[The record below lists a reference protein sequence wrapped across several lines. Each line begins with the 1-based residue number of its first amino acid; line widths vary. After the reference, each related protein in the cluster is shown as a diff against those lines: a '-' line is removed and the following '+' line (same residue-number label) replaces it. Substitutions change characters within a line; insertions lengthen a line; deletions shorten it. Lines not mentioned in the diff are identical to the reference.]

1 MRKQDDFSKAR
12 RAQQVPHRAML
23 QARPKG
29 KTRIMIMLD
38 DDVLAAFSARAAF
51 LRVISLEMP
60 SGPGVDVWRNLHHR

>member
-1 MRKQDDFSKAR
+1 
-12 RAQQVPHRAML
+12 ML